1 RASSAGRPR
10 AAKAVRT
17 ASRRTPVPSLGCIAP
32 GNPCKRA
39 RSTAASRGSV
49 RSTTTTTARAV
60 RRRSRSGARTASSRR
75 SSGRSAPR
83 NQHLTQGT
91 TSVPVPGDH
100 FVYLRLD
107 DVAPGSGP
115 GVAEPILAGVDGSLT
130 SLADHPGGGSG
141 VLRRELEVAQR
152 HADLATECFRLD
164 ETQRAGPALL
174 NL

>member
-1 RASSAGRPR
+1 VTYAEIGA
-10 AAKAVRT
+10 
-17 ASRRTPVPSLGCIAP
+17 IAL
-32 GNPCKRA
+32 
-39 RSTAASRGSV
+39 
-49 RSTTTTTARAV
+49 
-60 RRRSRSGARTASSRR
+60 
-75 SSGRSAPR
+75 

-115 GVAEPILAGVDGSLT
+115 DVSEPIFAGST
-130 SLADHPGGGSG
+130 AASPAWPTTRGGSG

-174 NL
+174 DLVACLAISRNA